1 MGACDYSKIIVSDD
15 IMKDINELSKN
26 AVAGLDCDD
35 IAYSGDI
42 NTISFRRCYHKKFSS
57 MEEMYDFSEERLND
71 LGKGEG
77 EIIDLGVEYYV
88 KAYPVIRK
96 SDIEKFKERTGS
108 DREDIIKL
116 LKRLDKGAKCLIL
129 DENGRYLEAF
139 YSVEQAKKYIAYKVL
154 QESFSKDYFLMTDS
168 SVALC
173 TGVGDVYEEPIPEGD
188 NYKVIKYNRY
198 FLFGWACE

>member
-71 LGKGEG
+71 LEKGEG
-77 EIIDLGVEYYV
+77 EIIDLGVDYYV
-88 KAYPVIRK
+88 KAYPV
-96 SDIEKFKERTGS
+96 TG
-108 DREDIIKL
+108 
-116 LKRLDKGAKCLIL
+116 
-129 DENGRYLEAF
+129 
-139 YSVEQAKKYIAYKVL
+139 
-154 QESFSKDYFLMTDS
+154 
-168 SVALC
+168 
-173 TGVGDVYEEPIPEGD
+173 
-188 NYKVIKYNRY
+188 
-198 FLFGWACE
+198 